1 MKQSL
6 EADLYVNTDK
16 RGGMKKIEILGIEQ
30 SYEWRADVSNSR
42 DIALENMK
50 ISSLG
55 EPGMLKQLIPGA
67 FNLYLDKN
75 LLYSWD
81 QYFEII
87 KQLSYLRL
95 VTLTGNKF
103 MKLSPD
109 YLADKNINQLIHT
122 SIFELVLIDMGLDW
136 SQIDILAPLLCYIE
150 NLHLC

>member
-1 MKQSL
+1 M
-6 EADLYVNTDK
+6 YVKTNK

-55 EPGMLKQLIPGA
+55 EENSLKKLIPGA

-81 QYFEII
+81 
-87 KQLSYLRL
+87 
-95 VTLTGNKF
+95 
-103 MKLSPD
+103 
-109 YLADKNINQLIHT
+109 
-122 SIFELVLIDMGLDW
+122 
-136 SQIDILAPLLCYIE
+136 
-150 NLHLC
+150 